1 MRRKKGEVK
10 YKKSVEK
17 RFGFGYNKEKI
28 YNLQYMQNSD
38 YQRLGRSK
46 QIKVRFLFIGE
57 LTIYFVLDTC
67 FSFRAREN

>member
-46 QIKVRFLFIGE
+46 
-57 LTIYFVLDTC
+57 
-67 FSFRAREN
+67 